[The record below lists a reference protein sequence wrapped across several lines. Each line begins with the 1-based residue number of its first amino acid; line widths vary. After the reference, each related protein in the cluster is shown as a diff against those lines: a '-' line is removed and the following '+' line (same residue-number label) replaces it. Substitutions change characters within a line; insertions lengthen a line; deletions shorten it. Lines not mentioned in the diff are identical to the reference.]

1 MSARRVG
8 KHRRLRIFPSLI
20 LVVIIVGLPAGIY
33 LWGRSA
39 NVFRVHAIVLTGMQH
54 ASQQRALALLRAR
67 FLNRNLAVIS
77 SGEVRTAL
85 RTYPYVHQVRV
96 AHDFPD
102 TLRIAVTEYK
112 PVACLLTPAGWY
124 AISAQ
129 GYVIAAL
136 PGLAAKTTTSTAAA
150 KTTAQTTTAPAA
162 SSLPTTAATTA
173 ATAAASTAATAAAS
187 TAASAAASTA
197 AASTTTAAGT
207 PASGDTLAPSLARL
221 LTAGPPVPLR
231 PAVPA
236 LFTTAAVHVGR
247 VAGDPQVAAAASLVG
262 SLPVTLR
269 TATAYVRVTAA
280 GGELVVLRSG
290 VQINFG
296 DSSLVT
302 AKVLALSAVMDFYT
316 RKRVVPTYI
325 DVSVPNRPL
334 ATPKLPA

>member
-150 KTTAQTTTAPAA
+150 KTTAQATTAPAA
-162 SSLPTTAATTA
+162 SSLPATA
-173 ATAAASTAATAAAS
+173 ATASAST
-187 TAASAAASTA
+187 AASTA

>member
-150 KTTAQTTTAPAA
+150 KTTAQATTAPAA
-162 SSLPTTAATTA
+162 SSLPATA
-173 ATAAASTAATAAAS
+173 ATASAST
-187 TAASAAASTA
+187 AASTA

-262 SLPVTLR
+262 SLPATLR